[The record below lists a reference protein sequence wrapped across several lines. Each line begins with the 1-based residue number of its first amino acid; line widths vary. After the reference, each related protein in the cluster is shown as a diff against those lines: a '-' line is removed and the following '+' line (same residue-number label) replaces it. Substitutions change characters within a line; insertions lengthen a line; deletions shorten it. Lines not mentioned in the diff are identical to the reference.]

1 MDLSQMLTPEE
12 RFWIGIEVLERV
24 RPRLKTRRQAS
35 HARTSP
41 PDWEYSASEVEG
53 EQAPGTASPIY
64 DRGRG
69 NQSLPCGLQSVLEET
84 GSFSP
89 QTVILGVC
97 SDQLPFTLDLN
108 DPAPGALLIVGDQ
121 GSGKTGLLRSIL
133 TSAVCINRPGELT
146 FQVIASN
153 PEEYEDLAQQAHCSQ
168 VLSPADPQARSLVFN
183 LANIVEQ
190 RRRGNLRGPAIL
202 LVVDDL
208 AEWALFMDAEEYA
221 SLLTILKHGPRLRI
235 WTIAALPTG
244 SAGEVSERL
253 VAAFRTRILGYTTDI
268 ETAEYL
274 AGDSAS
280 QADELTP
287 GIEFTTPFGA
297 EWIRFSV
304 LSDQ

>member
-24 RPRLKTRRQAS
+24 RPRLKSRRQVS
-35 HARTSP
+35 HAPTP
-41 PDWEYSASEVEG
+41 PAAWEYSTSEAQGEVDSGAASS
-53 EQAPGTASPIY
+53 TY
-64 DRGRG
+64 KRDRD

-89 QTVILGVC
+89 PTVILGLC

-108 DPAPGALLIVGDQ
+108 DPAPGALLVVGDQ

-133 TSAVCINRPGELT
+133 TSAVCINRPGECT
-146 FQVIASN
+146 FQVVASN
-153 PEEYEDLAQQAHCSQ
+153 PDEYEDLTQQPHCSQ
-168 VLSPADPQARSLVFN
+168 LLSPADPQARSLVLN

-190 RRRGNLRGPAIL
+190 RRRGNQRGPAIL

-208 AEWALFMDAEEYA
+208 AEWALYMDADEYA
-221 SLLTILKHGPRLRI
+221 SLLTILKHGPRLRV

-280 QADELTP
+280 GADELTP
-287 GIEFTTPFGA
+287 GTEFTTPFGA